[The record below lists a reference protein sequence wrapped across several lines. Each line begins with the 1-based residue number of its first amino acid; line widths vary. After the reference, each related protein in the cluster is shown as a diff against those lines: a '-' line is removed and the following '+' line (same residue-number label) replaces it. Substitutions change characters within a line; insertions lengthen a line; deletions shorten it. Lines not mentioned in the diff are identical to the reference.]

1 MRHRTMLRMS
11 RRRAVQAGLATCLA
25 AATYRSFGSPA
36 DAGAADTLVTK
47 PIPSTGERLP
57 VVGLGTNNYSVSSA
71 EDLAPRREVLRRMPE
86 LGGTVVD
93 TAPAYGRSE
102 IVVGDLL
109 AELANRDQ
117 FFLATKV
124 TAPDGELAQGRA
136 MLDDSFRRLRTAR
149 IDLMQ
154 VHNLDGV
161 DVLMPVLRELKD
173 TKRIRYIGV
182 TTSNTAQYP
191 QLIEVMRRHSV
202 DFIQVDYS
210 IDNRTAAEQVL
221 PVAQERRLAV
231 LVNMPFGGRRSGNLF
246 PKLAGRELPPWAA
259 EAGAKSWAQFLLR
272 YVVSHPAVTCAI
284 PGTHRVAHLE
294 DNLQAATNGVGLPDS
309 KMRAKML
316 EFWQSIA

>member
-1 MRHRTMLRMS
+1 MRHRTTSRIS
-11 RRRAVQAGLATCLA
+11 RRRALQAGLASLLA
-25 AATYRSFGSPA
+25 AAVHRSVGAPA
-36 DAGAADTLVTK
+36 SAAADDALVTK
-47 PIPSTGERLP
+47 SIPSTGERLP
-57 VVGLGTNNYSVSSA
+57 VVGLGTNNYSVTTA

-109 AELANRDQ
+109 AGLRNRDR

-124 TAPDGELAQGRA
+124 TAPGGELAQGRA
-136 MLDDSFRRLRTAR
+136 MLEESFRRLRTGR

-161 DVLMPVLRELKD
+161 DVLMPALRELKD
-173 TKRIRYIGV
+173 AKRIRYFGV

-191 QLIEVMRRHSV
+191 QLVEAMRGHPI

-210 IDNRTAAEQVL
+210 IDNRTAADQVL
-221 PVAQERRLAV
+221 PLAQERGMAV

-246 PKLAGRELPPWAA
+246 PKLAGRELPPWAE
-259 EAGAKSWAQFLLR
+259 EAGAGSWAQFLLR

-284 PGTHRVAHLE
+284 PGTHRVQHLE
-294 DNLQAATNGVGLPDS
+294 DNLAAARGELPGS
-309 KMRAKML
+309 TMRARM
-316 EFWQSIA
+316 ENFWETV